1 MELSFITLSIIA
13 VSFAYVW
20 DIVKRTALTKLSS
33 TKFVSL
39 RRRQQPTTT
48 TNITEE
54 EEAKTNYNNTDQP
67 TQTLTLDSVKNL
79 RHDHEAANV
88 LWNLIEQ
95 DGAGEWPP
103 RVVYEDWPSAIQPYK
118 EIYLELA
125 PMLSCADPMIG
136 DDLIIARREKYRA
149 AMRERLSARIDTV
162 EVEDLLNAAEAGNWS
177 RISRDQLNGVYC
189 AVAVLRHAY
198 R

>member
-1 MELSFITLSIIA
+1 MELSFITLSILA

-20 DIVKRTALTKLSS
+20 DIVKRTALTKLPS
-33 TKFVSL
+33 TKTVAQ
-39 RRRQQPTTT
+39 RQNTTSF
-48 TNITEE
+48 TETE
-54 EEAKTNYNNTDQP
+54 PKTNTDQTP
-67 TQTLTLDSVKNL
+67 TSSTLYSVMNL
-79 RHDHEAANV
+79 RHDHEVANV
-88 LWNLIEQ
+88 LCNLIEQ

-118 EIYLELA
+118 DIYLELA

-136 DDLIIARREKYRA
+136 DDLIIARREKYRVT
-149 AMRERLSARIDTV
+149 MRERLAARINIV
-162 EVEDLLNAAEAGNWS
+162 EVQDLLNAAEAGNWS

-198 R
+198 RWV